1 METPGTAPE
10 SDHEGEADEHLESS
24 RADEFALLL
33 AKAVKVWERTV
44 EITELAKVV
53 VAQSRQVTSL
63 EAKIKTAQADA
74 RPVELLLAEYEA
86 ASEQKLEHLEHLIG
100 IIWPDL
106 FYLAYKCSKSFAEA
120 KDTAQEAA
128 IHITKGIHNFSDQGG
143 GFRPWY
149 ASITA
154 RTSAGR
160 YRWWTRWT
168 KRGQRWQ
175 ESEELTASVET
186 ATDNLDKVSKLFHE
200 ALSQLSQECRER
212 FKLLKAAGTKLG
224 GHAEIAQHLA
234 ENLDASKK
242 RTHVCVKQFRTTY
255 QSLSEAQAN

>member
-1 METPGTAPE
+1 METSGIE
-10 SDHEGEADEHLESS
+10 SQPDHDGEADVSFESS
-24 RADEFALLL
+24 PADEFALLL
-33 AKAVKVWERTV
+33 AKAVQVWERTV
-44 EITELAKVV
+44 EITELAKIAA
-53 VAQSRQVTSL
+53 AQAKQVKSL
-63 EAKIKTAQADA
+63 EDKLGTAKVADQ
-74 RPVELLLAEYEA
+74 PVELLLAEYEA
-86 ASEQKLEHLEHLIG
+86 ASEQKLEYLERLIQ

-128 IHITKGIHNFSDQGG
+128 IHITKGIHKFSDQGG

-149 ASITA
+149 ATVTS
-154 RTSAGR
+154 RTSTGR

-175 ESEELTASVET
+175 ESEELTAAVET
-186 ATDNLDKVSKLFHE
+186 ASDNADTATKLFHE

-212 FKLLKAAGTKLG
+212 FKHLKAAGTKLG
-224 GHAEIAQHLA
+224 GHAEIAQRLA

-242 RTHVCVKQFRTTY
+242 RTHVCVKQFRTAY
-255 QSLSEAQAN
+255 QSLSEAHTH